1 MLESATEL
9 GLTRR
14 ANCSSLPLHETA
26 MHSRLMTM
34 LSPDGALLASVKKN
48 IPNLMALYIFGSQAQ
63 GTPRADSDLD
73 LAILAPGHVDPNLLW
88 SLSNDIAN
96 LVNCEVDLL
105 DLRAASTVMQY
116 QVISTG
122 KTVWDIGLQARLFEV
137 SVLSEKLALDEAR
150 ESLIKAITK
159 EGHVYAR

>member
-1 MLESATEL
+1 
-9 GLTRR
+9 
-14 ANCSSLPLHETA
+14 
-26 MHSRLMTM
+26 MTM
-34 LSPDGALLASVKKN
+34 LAPDGAVLASVRAK
-48 IPNLMALYIFGSQAQ
+48 IPNLMALYVFGSQAQ
-63 GTPRADSDLD
+63 STPRQDSDLD
-73 LAILAPGHVDPNLLW
+73 LAVLAPGYIDPSLLW

-122 KTVWDIGLQARLFEV
+122 KTVWDIGLQAHLFEV
-137 SVLSEKLALDEAR
+137 YVLSEKLALDEAR
-150 ESLIKAITK
+150 EPLLRTITA

>member
-1 MLESATEL
+1 
-9 GLTRR
+9 
-14 ANCSSLPLHETA
+14 
-26 MHSRLMTM
+26 
-34 LSPDGALLASVKKN
+34 
-48 IPNLMALYIFGSQAQ
+48 MALYVFGSQAQ
-63 GTPRADSDLD
+63 STPRQDSDLD
-73 LAILAPGHVDPNLLW
+73 LAVLAPGYIDPSLLW

-122 KTVWDIGLQARLFEV
+122 KTVWDIGLQAHLFEV
-137 SVLSEKLALDEAR
+137 YVLSEKLALDEAR
-150 ESLIKAITK
+150 EPLLRTITA